1 MIASRVS
8 QDGVRTGHNVA
19 QLSIG
24 ALCLHHCLLWMFN
37 CVNKSASREV
47 SEFLVA
53 H

>member
-8 QDGVRTGHNVA
+8 QDGVRTGHNIA

-24 ALCLHHCLLWMFN
+24 ALCLHQCLLWIFN
-37 CVNKSASREV
+37 RVNKSASREIGV
-47 SEFLVA
+47 FLVA